1 MRAIF
6 ISYRRDDS
14 EGQSGRLYDDLVRRF
29 GDGAVFMDVVG
40 IEPGRDFRKVIDK
53 NVASCGVLLAV
64 IGPSWLD
71 AKDETGLRR
80 LDNPMDFVRLETAA
94 ALKRDI
100 PVVPVLV
107 RGARMPKP
115 EQLPD
120 DLKELAYRN
129 GMELTHARWDSDVEV
144 LIKALQRHVG
154 DEEAPPVD
162 LKVESSPTATAALA
176 AKPTSV
182 SEVPSRSRRPVVGAL
197 AGVILAATVVGVFL
211 YIRGQRNPSPVPPII
226 KAFSATPTEVTKGG
240 EVRLRWEVANAD
252 DIRLEPFGQVPA
264 TGSSVDQPQQTTVYK
279 LTATNR
285 SGGKSGTFQEVI
297 VNEAKPGMAEKKPAI
312 TTSHAIPNFAGTWEL
327 FESTLNG
334 AQQEITRQV
343 RITLTQNGNLVTEGT
358 REMPINSAG
367 TAEYKL
373 FFAQSGQNK
382 AHEVK
387 TEAEADLVDT
397 LTWSLDG
404 PTLVYRATFHY
415 KRQYFNHPPGTDVR
429 VGRYRRVGPGSANM

>member
-107 RGARMPKP
+107 RGARMPKS

-129 GMELTHARWDSDVEV
+129 GLELTHARWDSDVEV

-154 DEEAPPVD
+154 DEEGPPVD

-182 SEVPSRSRRPVVGAL
+182 SEVPSKSRRLVVGAL
-197 AGVILAATVVGVFL
+197 AGVILAAAVVGVFF
-211 YIRGQRNPSPVPPII
+211 YMRRQVNAVPPII
-226 KAFSATPTEVTKGG
+226 KAFSVTPTEVTKGG
-240 EVRLRWEVANAD
+240 EVRLHWEVAGAD

-264 TGSSVDQPQQTTVYK
+264 TGNSVDQPEQTTVYK

-297 VNEAKPGMAEKKPAI
+297 VNEGKPAMAEGNPAI
-312 TTSHAIPNFAGTWEL
+312 ATSHAIPNFAGTWEL
-327 FESTLNG
+327 FENTLNG
-334 AQQEITRQV
+334 TQREVTTEGRMTI
-343 RITLTQNGNLVTEGT
+343 TQNGAFVHIGNKDLPITSEGT
-358 REMPINSAG
+358 VGYQSFSAHDN
-367 TAEYKL
+367 
-373 FFAQSGQNK
+373 QSG
-382 AHEVK
+382 HEVR

-397 LTWSLDG
+397 FTWSLDG
-404 PTLVYRATFHY
+404 PILVFKTIFDY
-415 KRQYFNHPPGTDVR
+415 KHRYYNHAPGRDLR
-429 VGRYRRVGPGSANM
+429 VMKYRRVGPGSANM